1 MLLAQSVVMLNG
13 TTIQDRYS
21 IYSEIFGL
29 ERRQNSLDYEKA
41 NSGISARHSGS
52 SSSTL
57 PDKIEDIESLDDVVS
72 EEVANDLISGK
83 EDTRKN
89 DYILSQRTHMRNV
102 SDTTSLMSKDSTP
115 RNSPAKI
122 GMSSPPT
129 TMGFKNNN
137 SNYDREPIQR
147 QHIPYPPTPTAT
159 EDDDDDDD
167 GFTPLPRAPLAHGH
181 SLPHLHANINTNP
194 YLSAVD
200 DGTSDAVPVSAP
212 LPVVAEPGPLDLP
225 HTTTTVPRTTPDDG
239 FTSPPQVPLTHGHPM
254 APLSANTNPY
264 LSTAG
269 GSGVSDVLPMSSLP
283 AVTESGPLDSSHTTS
298 AVPRTVPIPP
308 QEPPVAPAV
317 PALSN
322 SAHFHPPAATTTG
335 TVGSGADM
343 MPQRSKSE
351 VAPRRTPSLPQLA
364 ISGLKKQTSF
374 STSNGGT
381 PTQAKK
387 SPLQGFGL
395 FSRPSSKELHDN
407 LHNQFSNQYSHSNQ
421 NNHQSSGPRSM
432 SLNSSTLKN
441 FASSIQSKTS
451 GGRKIPQKYDSAT
464 NPFLEHHGHHNFMF
478 YGGGAHAS
486 ANTSGHGSM
495 VSQYGPSS
503 MGLGLKTRNS
513 TNSLASKRFTS
524 NSSNTLLQDRRS
536 SGSLPSSKPLLSA
549 STKRPQVY
557 PAFLSRVATKFKT
570 TIQTDAHKKDGLIYR
585 DAFTGQQ
592 AVDVICT
599 IIRTSDR
606 NLALLLGRSLDAQK
620 LFHDVV
626 YEHRLRDSPH
636 EVYEFTDSSR
646 VIGTGTT
653 GMVAHDPMMMLPSS
667 SSQVINPM
675 ASSSTI
681 VTSGSMSSIGSGSE
695 QASSSTL
702 ATYGGNNG
710 HMGNRVGR
718 DSKHQD
724 PTTMHSVNG
733 VFTLLTEC
741 YSPTCTR
748 DELCYS
754 ISCPRRLEQQ
764 ARLNLKPN
772 GGLKRNI
779 SMALDDDDEEK
790 PSWTSSVSQEIV
802 EKLSKREIKRQE
814 AIYEVFIT
822 EKNFVKSLEITRDT
836 FMKTL
841 AETNIIPADIR
852 KNFIKHVFAHIND
865 MYSVN
870 RRFLEAISDRQKAS
884 PVVRGVGDIM
894 LRFIPF
900 FEPFVSYVASRP
912 YAKYLIET
920 QRSVNPYFARFD
932 DDMMSSSLRHG
943 IDSFLSQG
951 VSRPGR
957 YMLLVREIIKSS
969 DQEND
974 KRDLEDLNKA
984 MDALKSFMKRIDRA
998 SGVAQ
1003 DRHDVKLLKQKI
1015 LFKNEYVNLGL
1026 NDEKRKI
1033 KHEGILSRKELSK
1046 SDGSMVGDI
1055 QFYLLD
1061 NMLLFLKAKSVN
1073 KWHQQKVFQ
1082 RPIPLPLLFACPG
1095 EDMPSLRKFIGHSP
1109 DCFGS
1114 VLQPDFAMHNPKNAV
1129 TFLYYGAKQR
1139 YQVTLYAAQ
1148 LAGLHALLEK
1158 IKQEQH
1164 RIISET
1170 EMFNVTKISDRFFDY
1185 TNKINSVTTCDGGRK
1200 LLIATNS
1207 GLYVSNI
1214 RRQRGDDSE
1223 KKSTYFSTPVQLIQR
1238 SNINQITVL
1247 EEFQSILV
1255 LVDKKLYSCP
1265 MAILRME
1272 GNGTVYFK
1280 KHSKELVNH
1289 VNFFSDGDCYGKRLI
1304 VTAHCSSHSIKFF
1317 EHDHPLLSESG
1328 SGGSSGKK
1336 SFKKKI
1342 TEVVF
1347 DSEPVSISFLKDR
1360 LCIGC
1365 KKGFQIVSVSQNVHE
1380 SLLDPADTSLDFAL
1394 RDTLKPMAIYRVGN
1408 MFLLCYTEFAFFVD
1422 NQGWRKKDS
1431 HIIHWEGEPQKFA
1444 IWYPYIL
1451 AFDSNFIEIRK
1462 IDTGELVSSVLGEKI
1477 RLLQTSSQEILYVY
1491 EDSRGYDTVAS
1502 IDFWG

>member
-1 MLLAQSVVMLNG
+1 MVNG
-13 TTIQDRYS
+13 ANIQDRYS

-29 ERRQNSLDYEKA
+29 ERRPNSLECDGS
-41 NSGISARHSGS
+41 SGISTRHSGS
-52 SSSTL
+52 SASTI
-57 PDKIEDIESLDDVVS
+57 PDKIEDIQSLGDFVS
-72 EEVANDLISGK
+72 EELSNDLVETK
-83 EDTRKN
+83 VVPREE
-89 DYILSQRTHMRNV
+89 YILSHRTHMRNV
-102 SDTTSLMSKDSTP
+102 SDTPSLISKDSTP
-115 RNSPAKI
+115 HTSPGKPGAPSPSLTLKSTYTREQQLPPTSSTADGFAATPPAKA
-122 GMSSPPT
+122 PPA
-129 TMGFKNNN
+129 
-137 SNYDREPIQR
+137 R
-147 QHIPYPPTPTAT
+147 
-159 EDDDDDDD
+159 
-167 GFTPLPRAPLAHGH
+167 LPSVPA
-181 SLPHLHANINTNP
+181 
-194 YLSAVD
+194 
-200 DGTSDAVPVSAP
+200 PVSAP
-212 LPVVAEPGPLDLP
+212 MHVSVPAPLRP
-225 HTTTTVPRTTPDDG
+225 PAPPIPQTVPQPQP
-239 FTSPPQVPLTHGHPM
+239 SPSL
-254 APLSANTNPY
+254 AA
-264 LSTAG
+264 ST
-269 GSGVSDVLPMSSLP
+269 
-283 AVTESGPLDSSHTTS
+283 
-298 AVPRTVPIPP
+298 
-308 QEPPVAPAV
+308 
-317 PALSN
+317 SN
-322 SAHFHPPAATTTG
+322 SSSSTNQE
-335 TVGSGADM
+335 V
-343 MPQRSKSE
+343 PQRSKSE
-351 VAPRRTPSLPQLA
+351 FTPRRTPSLPQLA
-364 ISGLKKQTSF
+364 IAGLKKQTSF

-381 PTQAKK
+381 PTQSKK

-395 FSRPSSKELHDN
+395 FSRPNSKDLHDQ
-407 LHNQFSNQYSHSNQ
+407 LQHQFSNQHNSHSHSNQ
-421 NNHQSSGPRSM
+421 GYNQSSGARSM

-451 GGRKIPQKYDSAT
+451 SSRKVSQKHDGSA
-464 NPFLEHHGHHNFMF
+464 NSFMDHHGHHSFNF
-478 YGGGAHAS
+478 YGGGNHNS
-486 ANTSGHGSM
+486 TSTLNHSSGSNQH
-495 VSQYGPSS
+495 SSS
-503 MGLGLKTRNS
+503 MGLGLKMRNS

-524 NSSNTLLQDRRS
+524 TSGNTLLNDRRS
-536 SGSLPSSKPLLSA
+536 SGSLPSGRPVVGA

-557 PAFLSRVATKFKT
+557 PALLSRVATKFKASIDT
-570 TIQTDAHKKDGLIYR
+570 GAYKKDGLIYR

-592 AVDVICT
+592 AVDAICT

-653 GMVAHDPMMMLPSS
+653 GVVAHDPMMMLQSS
-667 SSQVINPM
+667 TQVNNVGST
-675 ASSSTI
+675 SSSTI
-681 VTSGSMSSIGSGSE
+681 VTSGSTSSIGSDHAAG
-695 QASSSTL
+695 ARVVH
-702 ATYGGNNG
+702 NG
-710 HMGNRVGR
+710 
-718 DSKHQD
+718 KHQNA
-724 PTTMHSVNG
+724 TKLHSVNG
-733 VFTLLTEC
+733 VFILLTVC

-779 SMALDDDDEEK
+779 SMALDDDEEEK
-790 PSWTSSVSQEIV
+790 PSWTSSVSKDIV
-802 EKLSKREIKRQE
+802 EQLSKREIKRQE

-822 EKNFVKSLEITRDT
+822 EKNFVKSLEVTRDT

-870 RRFLEAISDRQKAS
+870 RRFLEALSDRQKAS
-884 PVVRGVGDIM
+884 PVARGIGDIM

-969 DQEND
+969 DSKND
-974 KRDLEDLNKA
+974 KRDLDDLNKA
-984 MDALKSFMKRIDRA
+984 MEALKSFMKRIDRA

-1033 KHEGILSRKELSK
+1033 KHEGILSRKELTK
-1046 SDGSMVGDI
+1046 SDGSVVGDI

-1082 RPIPLPLLFACPG
+1082 RPIPLPLLFACPA
-1095 EDMPSLRKFIGHSP
+1095 EDIPSLRKTIGHKP

-1114 VLQPDFAMHNPKNAV
+1114 VLQPDFSSSNNPKNAV
-1129 TFLYYGAKQR
+1129 TFLYYGAKQS

-1148 LAGLHALLEK
+1148 LAGLQTLLEK
-1158 IKQEQH
+1158 IKQEQK
-1164 RIISET
+1164 RIQSDT

-1185 TNKINSVTTCDGGRK
+1185 TNKINSVTSCDGGRK

-1207 GLYVSNI
+1207 GLYMSNI
-1214 RRQRGDDSE
+1214 RRQRDSE
-1223 KKSTYFSTPVQLIQR
+1223 TDKRSTYFSTPVQLVQR
-1238 SNINQITVL
+1238 NNINQIAVL

-1265 MAILRME
+1265 ITLLKME

-1304 VTAHCSSHSIKFF
+1304 VTAHCSSHSIKYF

-1328 SGGSSGKK
+1328 GSGGGVSGSKK
-1336 SFKKKI
+1336 SLKKKI

-1347 DSEPVSISFLKDR
+1347 DSEPVSISFLKDN

-1365 KKGFQIVSVSQNVHE
+1365 KKGFQVVSVSQYKHE
-1380 SLLDPADTSLDFAL
+1380 PLLDPADTSLDFAL

-1408 MFLLCYTEFAFFVD
+1408 MFLLCYTEFAFFVN

-1451 AFDSNFIEIRK
+1451 AFDSSFIEIRK
-1462 IDTGELVSSVLGEKI
+1462 IDTGELVSSVIGEKI

-1502 IDFWG
+1502 LDFWG

>member
-1 MLLAQSVVMLNG
+1 MVYITCMANG
-13 TTIQDRYS
+13 TNIQDRYS

-29 ERRQNSLDYEKA
+29 ERRPNSLEYDGS
-41 NSGISARHSGS
+41 SGVSTRHSAS
-52 SSSTL
+52 SSSSI
-57 PDKIEDIESLDDVVS
+57 PDKIEDIHSLGDFVS
-72 EEVANDLISGK
+72 EEVANDLIEARQGPQK
-83 EDTRKN
+83 EE
-89 DYILSQRTHMRNV
+89 YILSHRTHMRNV
-102 SDTTSLMSKDSTP
+102 SDTPSLVSKDSTP
-115 RNSPAKI
+115 HASPGKI
-122 GMSSPPT
+122 HNPSPSLTLKNTPGREQQLPPT
-129 TMGFKNNN
+129 SSM
-137 SNYDREPIQR
+137 
-147 QHIPYPPTPTAT
+147 A
-159 EDDDDDDD
+159 D
-167 GFTPLPRAPLAHGH
+167 GFSVAPPARAPPPPLP
-181 SLPHLHANINTNP
+181 
-194 YLSAVD
+194 AVPP
-200 DGTSDAVPVSAP
+200 PVSAP
-212 LPVVAEPGPLDLP
+212 VSATVTASAPPV
-225 HTTTTVPRTTPDDG
+225 
-239 FTSPPQVPLTHGHPM
+239 PQ
-254 APLSANTNPY
+254 
-264 LSTAG
+264 
-269 GSGVSDVLPMSSLP
+269 SLP
-283 AVTESGPLDSSHTTS
+283 APQPSPSMAGSTAPNSSN
-298 AVPRTVPIPP
+298 P
-308 QEPPVAPAV
+308 
-317 PALSN
+317 SN
-322 SAHFHPPAATTTG
+322 Q
-335 TVGSGADM
+335 DL
-343 MPQRSKSE
+343 PQRSKSE
-351 VAPRRTPSLPQLA
+351 FTPRRTPSLPQLA
-364 ISGLKKQTSF
+364 IAGLKKQASF

-381 PTQAKK
+381 PTQSKK

-395 FSRPSSKELHDN
+395 FSRPNQKDMHEQLQH
-407 LHNQFSNQYSHSNQ
+407 QFSNQHNSNSHSNQ
-421 NNHQSSGPRSM
+421 GYNQAAGARSM

-441 FASSIQSKTS
+441 FASSIQSKAS
-451 GGRKIPQKYDSAT
+451 SGRKAPQKHEGSN
-464 NPFLEHHGHHNFMF
+464 NPFMEHHGHHSFNF
-478 YGGGAHAS
+478 YGGGNHSSTSTLNHS
-486 ANTSGHGSM
+486 ATGNQHNA
-495 VSQYGPSS
+495 SS
-503 MGLGLKTRNS
+503 MGLGLKMRNS

-524 NSSNTLLQDRRS
+524 TSGNTLLNDRRS
-536 SGSLPSSKPLLSA
+536 SGSLPSGRPVLSA

-557 PAFLSRVATKFKT
+557 PALLSRVATKFKA
-570 TIQTDAHKKDGLIYR
+570 TIETGAHKKDGLIYR

-592 AVDVICT
+592 AVDAICT

-653 GMVAHDPMMMLPSS
+653 GVVAHDPLMMLQSS
-667 SSQVINPM
+667 TQVNNIAS

-681 VTSGSMSSIGSGSE
+681 VTSGSTSSIGSD
-695 QASSSTL
+695 Q
-702 ATYGGNNG
+702 GGRVAHNG
-710 HMGNRVGR
+710 
-718 DSKHQD
+718 KHQD
-724 PTTMHSVNG
+724 ATKLHSVNG
-733 VFTLLTEC
+733 VFILLTEC

-748 DELCYS
+748 DHLCYS

-779 SMALDDDDEEK
+779 SMALDDDEEEK
-790 PSWTSSVSQEIV
+790 PSWTSSVSKEIV
-802 EKLSKREIKRQE
+802 EQLSKREIKRQE

-884 PVVRGVGDIM
+884 PVVRGIGDIM
-894 LRFIPF
+894 VRFIPF

-969 DQEND
+969 DSKND

-984 MDALKSFMKRIDRA
+984 MEALKSFMKRIDRA

-1033 KHEGILSRKELSK
+1033 KHEGILSRKELTK
-1046 SDGSMVGDI
+1046 SDGSVVGDI

-1082 RPIPLPLLFACPG
+1082 RPIPLPLLFACPA
-1095 EDMPSLRKFIGHSP
+1095 EDMPSLKRKIGHRP
-1109 DCFGS
+1109 DCYGS
-1114 VLQPDFAMHNPKNAV
+1114 VLQPDFSNHNPKNAV
-1129 TFLYYGAKQR
+1129 TFLYYGAKQK

-1148 LAGLHALLEK
+1148 IAGLQTLLEK

-1164 RIISET
+1164 RIQSET

-1185 TNKINSVTTCDGGRK
+1185 TNKINSVTSCDGGRK

-1207 GLYVSNI
+1207 GLYMSNI
-1214 RRQRGDDSE
+1214 RRQRDSE
-1223 KKSTYFSTPVQLIQR
+1223 SEKRSTYFSTPVQLVQR
-1238 SNINQITVL
+1238 SNINQIAVL

-1265 MAILRME
+1265 MALLKME

-1317 EHDHPLLSESG
+1317 EHDHPLLSEKNGG
-1328 SGGSSGKK
+1328 SGGGVSSGKK
-1336 SFKKKI
+1336 SLKKKI

-1347 DSEPVSISFLKDR
+1347 DSEPVSISFLKDN

-1365 KKGFQIVSVSQNVHE
+1365 KKGFQIVSVSQNAHE
-1380 SLLDPADTSLDFAL
+1380 PLLDPADTSLDFAL

-1408 MFLLCYTEFAFFVD
+1408 MFLLCYTEFAFFVN

-1451 AFDSNFIEIRK
+1451 AFDSSFIEIRK

-1502 IDFWG
+1502 LDFWG